1 MANSHTMLKPTTM
14 RLGLSTKL
22 FLAIFAL
29 VVAVV
34 LAMSIGARIGF
45 SHGFLGYLAEQETE
59 RLEGAVPAFA
69 AAYAEHGSWEFI
81 HENHQAWF
89 QIMRPERRGGDG
101 VIGHDG
107 KEALPVSD
115 LTGANMRFTLLDAQ
129 GQVVFGNPNLEQ
141 ARIRRP
147 IVVAGKTVGW
157 LCMTPFRQ
165 VSEVGDLRFQE
176 SQYHSMWLV
185 GAAAVSLAALI
196 ALWLARTLLLPVRQ
210 IAAATHALAAG
221 DYSTRVAPGAADDLG
236 RLARDFNQL
245 ALTLEHNERMRR
257 QFVADVSHELRT
269 PLAVMHGELEA
280 IEDGVRPMDASAVG
294 SLQYEVRTLN
304 KLVDDLYELSLADIG
319 TMRYRKFDMD
329 LVELLEQTARS
340 FRERLDQAHI
350 TLELRLPEPPLVIYA
365 DESRLSQLFA
375 NLIENSVRYT
385 DSGGVLRIQ
394 CKPTDGHVVID
405 ILDSSPGVD
414 ENLLPRLFDRFFRVE
429 SSRNRAT
436 GGAGLGL
443 AICLQI
449 VEAHGG
455 SIEARRSPLDG
466 LWLSIRLPI
475 EGA

>member
-1 MANSHTMLKPTTM
+1 M

-29 VVAVV
+29 VVLVV
-34 LAMSIGARIGF
+34 LAMSAGARLSF

-59 RLEGAVPAFA
+59 RLESSVPTFA
-69 AAYAEHGSWEFI
+69 AAYAEHGSWDFVRD
-81 HENHQAWF
+81 NHQAWF
-89 QIMRPERRGGDG
+89 QMMRPQRHESSVADSAGSDG
-101 VIGHDG
+101 P
-107 KEALPVSD
+107 PVSD
-115 LTGANMRFTLLDAQ
+115 LTGANMRFTLLDANAQ
-129 GQVVFGNPNLEQ
+129 YVFGNPHLDQ

-147 IVVAGKTVGW
+147 IVVNGKTVGW

-176 SQYHSMWLV
+176 GQFRSMWLV
-185 GAAAVSLAALI
+185 GAGAVVLAALI
-196 ALWLARTLLLPVRQ
+196 ALWLARTLLRPVRQ

-221 DYSTRVAPGAADDLG
+221 DYTTRVEPGAADDLG

-245 ALTLEHNERMRR
+245 ALVLERNERMRR
-257 QFVADVSHELRT
+257 QFVANVSHELRT

-280 IEDGVRPMDASAVG
+280 IEDGVRAMDGSSVG
-294 SLQYEVRTLN
+294 SLQHEVRVLN

-319 TMRYRKFDMD
+319 AMRYRKIDVD
-329 LVELLEQTARS
+329 LVELVEQTARS
-340 FRERLDQAHI
+340 FRERLARARISLD
-350 TLELRLPEPPLVIYA
+350 LRLPPRPLTIYA
-365 DESRLSQLFA
+365 DENRLQQLFS

-385 DSGGVLRIQ
+385 DGGGELRIQ
-394 CKPTDGHVVID
+394 CKRDHEYVVID
-405 ILDSSPGVD
+405 ILDSAPGVD
-414 ENLLPRLFDRFFRVE
+414 DDLLPRLFDRFFRVE

-443 AICLQI
+443 AICLKI

-455 SIEARRSPLDG
+455 HIEARPSPLHG

-475 EGA
+475 EGV